1 MEKSSPRHAI
11 VPAIIRRLFE
21 ALDHRVF
28 RDDEIRQAARGL
40 RVARPRR
47 FVRQYRDP
55 RWDRVSV
62 CEACAGNG
70 NVSARTCPECAGNGR
85 IIAGPAENVGVS

>member
-1 MEKSSPRHAI
+1 MAKSSPRRAG
-11 VPAIIRRLFE
+11 VPAIIRRLFD

-28 RDDEIRQAARGL
+28 RDDEFGAATRGWQ
-40 RVARPRR
+40 VDRPRH
-47 FVRQYRDP
+47 FVRRYRDP

-62 CEACAGNG
+62 CEACGGTGTAGT
-70 NVSARTCPECAGNGR
+70 RTCPECAGDGR